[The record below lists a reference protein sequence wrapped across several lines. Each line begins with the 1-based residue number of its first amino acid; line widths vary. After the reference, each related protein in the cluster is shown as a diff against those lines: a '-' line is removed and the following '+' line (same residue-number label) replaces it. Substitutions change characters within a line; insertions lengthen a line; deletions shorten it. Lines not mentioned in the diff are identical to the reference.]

1 MKNKVFN
8 STISSAILVL
18 FISFASISPSPGQ
31 QKKSA
36 TQILYREGVQ
46 LFEQD
51 RFAEAAVKFEAVLK
65 RSPQSLYAR
74 SYLGKCKAGIA
85 QGSGAKDALKSELEK
100 IKIPSIAFAD
110 APIGDVM
117 DYLSQRATELS
128 DDKVALN
135 FIYKG
140 TPEQRKNTL
149 ITLNL
154 KNVPMTEAIRYIGQL
169 TRTTFKYEEHA
180 VIVDPNG
187 RTTTAQAPAPE
198 KKSNNRPFGNPPKK
212 DPFGN

>member
-1 MKNKVFN
+1 MKYRLVN
-8 STISSAILVL
+8 SIIPSAVLAL
-18 FISFASISPSPGQ
+18 FICVSTVAPSLGQ
-31 QKKSA
+31 QKA
-36 TQILYREGVQ
+36 TIQTLYSEGVK
-46 LFEQD
+46 LYEEN
-51 RFAEAAVKFEAVLK
+51 RYAEAAEKFEAILT
-65 RSPQSLYAR
+65 RSPGSLYAR

-85 QGSGAKDALKSELEK
+85 HGGGTKNVLKSQLEK
-100 IKIPSIAFAD
+100 IKIPQIAFAD

-117 DYLSQRATELS
+117 DYLSQRTTELS
-128 DDKVALN
+128 NDKVALN

-180 VIVDPNG
+180 VIADPNG
-187 RTTTAQAPAPE
+187 HTTAQAPAPE
-198 KKSNNRPFGNPPKK
+198 KKPNNKPFGPAPPK